1 MNNRLSMTGNMF
13 AHGHTNTAAICV
25 RHADSLL
32 LRPVWGRGLRVGRA
46 ARPRRICQEE
56 KKTGRREEKSQT
68 QLVLNEDSDS
78 SVSTQT
84 DATCD
89 L

>member
-1 MNNRLSMTGNMF
+1 MQSRLMNNRLSMTGNMF

-56 KKTGRREEKSQT
+56 KKMGRREEKRR
-68 QLVLNEDSDS
+68 EESD
-78 SVSTQT
+78 TT
-84 DATCD
+84 GAE
-89 L
+89 